1 MKQVSLREKK
11 MALNNA
17 VASVEMEGY
26 KISDNEKELCM
37 KVLDGKLTK
46 DEFIKIMFEKVQN
59 NEFIMQYAYV
69 IFMLRDIFREY
80 IKED

>member
-37 KVLDGKLTK
+37 KVLDGKLTESCK
-46 DEFIKIMFEKVQN
+46 PYMNTKPIITFWNKASMPN
-59 NEFIMQYAYV
+59 NTNYC
-69 IFMLRDIFREY
+69 
-80 IKED
+80 

>member
-11 MALNNA
+11 MVLNNA

-37 KVLDGKLTK
+37 EVLDGKLTK
-46 DEFIKIMFEKVQN
+46 DEFIKIMLEKVQN
-59 NEFIMQYAYV
+59 T
-69 IFMLRDIFREY
+69 
-80 IKED
+80 

>member
-46 DEFIKIMFEKVQN
+46 DEFIKIMFEKGARITN
-59 NEFIMQYAYV
+59 
-69 IFMLRDIFREY
+69 L
-80 IKED
+80 

>member
-11 MALNNA
+11 MALSNA

-37 KVLDGKLTK
+37 EVLDGKLTK
-46 DEFIKIMFEKVQN
+46 DEFIKIMLEKVQN
-59 NEFIMQYAYV
+59 
-69 IFMLRDIFREY
+69 D
-80 IKED
+80 

>member
-11 MALNNA
+11 MELNNA

-37 KVLDGKLTK
+37 EVLDGKLTK
-46 DEFIKIMFEKVQN
+46 DEFIKIMLEKVQN
-59 NEFIMQYAYV
+59 
-69 IFMLRDIFREY
+69 D
-80 IKED
+80 

>member
-59 NEFIMQYAYV
+59 N
-69 IFMLRDIFREY
+69 
-80 IKED
+80 

>member
-11 MALNNA
+11 MVLNNA

-37 KVLDGKLTK
+37 EVLDGKLTK
-46 DEFIKIMFEKVQN
+46 DEFIKI
-59 NEFIMQYAYV
+59 
-69 IFMLRDIFREY
+69 RDIFREY

>member
-11 MALNNA
+11 MVSNNA

-37 KVLDGKLTK
+37 EVLDGKLTK
-46 DEFIKIMFEKVQN
+46 DEFIKIMLEKVQN
-59 NEFIMQYAYV
+59 N
-69 IFMLRDIFREY
+69 
-80 IKED
+80 

>member
-17 VASVEMEGY
+17 VTSVEMEGY

-37 KVLDGKLTK
+37 EVLDGKLTK
-46 DEFIKIMFEKVQN
+46 DEFIKIMLEKVQN
-59 NEFIMQYAYV
+59 N
-69 IFMLRDIFREY
+69 
-80 IKED
+80 

>member
-11 MALNNA
+11 MVLNNA

-37 KVLDGKLTK
+37 EVLDGELTK
-46 DEFIKIMFEKVQN
+46 DEFIKIMLEKVQN
-59 NEFIMQYAYV
+59 
-69 IFMLRDIFREY
+69 D
-80 IKED
+80 

>member
-11 MALNNA
+11 MVLNNA

-37 KVLDGKLTK
+37 EVLDGKLTK
-46 DEFIKIMFEKVQN
+46 DEFI
-59 NEFIMQYAYV
+59 MQYTYV
-69 IFMLRDIFREY
+69 VFMLRDIFREY

>member
-11 MALNNA
+11 MVLNNA

-37 KVLDGKLTK
+37 EVLDGKLTK
-46 DEFIKIMFEKVQN
+46 DEFIKIMLEQVQN
-59 NEFIMQYAYV
+59 
-69 IFMLRDIFREY
+69 D
-80 IKED
+80 

>member
-46 DEFIKIMFEKVQN
+46 DEFIKRMFEKVQN
-59 NEFIMQYAYV
+59 N
-69 IFMLRDIFREY
+69 
-80 IKED
+80 